1 MPMKLIKLIKLFPV
15 FLLACTISATA
26 LAADPAPASKEEAM
40 ALVKRATQFA
50 KQNGK
55 EKAIAEFNKST
66 GQFVDRELYIVA
78 LDLNG
83 ILLANAG
90 TNPKLLGKDLKDIH
104 DIDNIYFTREELAL
118 AKGAG
123 HGWIN
128 FKWPHPITHNL
139 EPRSVYLER
148 VDDYIVL
155 AGVYTR
161 K

>member
-1 MPMKLIKLIKLFPV
+1 
-15 FLLACTISATA
+15 
-26 LAADPAPASKEEAM
+26 M
-40 ALVKRATQFA
+40 ALVKRAVQFA

-55 EKAIAEFNKST
+55 EKAVAEFNKPA

-78 LDLNG
+78 LDMNG
-83 ILLANAG
+83 VLLANAD
-90 TNPKLLGKDLKDIH
+90 TNPKLIGKDLKDIR
-104 DIDNIYFTREELAL
+104 DVDNVYFTREEVAL

-123 HGWIN
+123 HGWVN
-128 FKWPHPITHNL
+128 FKWPHPITRNL